1 MKNRYVR
8 YLMSLVILLAFL
20 HTPARAQGD
29 PTFGY
34 GLQLDVVY
42 GQGKIAPDGNE
53 QMRDLKMDIYT
64 PTNAGSGP
72 WPAVVYVHGGAYHR
86 GGRRL
91 APFKEAGAVHARPED
106 WARLLT
112 PLGYICFVIEYRLAP
127 ELPQPD
133 HMPATGN
140 LLPVDKVVTPPGIAR
155 TNYVRRAMSL
165 PEISSDTAI
174 LAWNAA
180 MAGAEDT
187 AKAVHYVHDNAEA
200 LGVDPDRIALGG
212 HSAGAGNVLNATYGL
227 RAPVAAAFPFSA
239 PELIIDWDKTDL
251 SGLPPALVVA
261 SQFDIDAVLEALP
274 DTTDNL
280 RGAGVETSLA
290 WIPGFPHFYPTG
302 AVSLG
307 DDGTRMSIGD
317 RVAKFLDK
325 HLKQ

>member
-1 MKNRYVR
+1 MQYQRKV
-8 YLMSLVILLAFL
+8 LFGLVLTVCLLS
-20 HTPARAQGD
+20 G
-29 PTFGY
+29 PTKAVAEPLFGY
-34 GLQLDVVY
+34 EIETDVVY
-42 GQGKIAPDGNE
+42 GQGKVAPDGKE
-53 QMRDLKMDIYT
+53 QMRDLKMDVYT
-64 PTNAGSGP
+64 PTNAGNSP
-72 WPAVVYVHGGAYHR
+72 WPGVVYVHGGAYHR

-91 APFKEAGAVHARPED
+91 PPFQEAGAVHARPED

-155 TNYVRRAMSL
+155 TNFVRRAMSL
-165 PEISSDTAI
+165 PEITDETAI

-187 AKAVHYVHDNAEA
+187 AKAVRYIHDNAEA

-227 RAPVAAAFPFSA
+227 RASVAAAFPLSA
-239 PELIIDWDKTDL
+239 PELMIDWSKTDL
-251 SGLPPALVVA
+251 TGLPPALVVA

-290 WIPGFPHFYPTG
+290 WVPGFPHFYPTG